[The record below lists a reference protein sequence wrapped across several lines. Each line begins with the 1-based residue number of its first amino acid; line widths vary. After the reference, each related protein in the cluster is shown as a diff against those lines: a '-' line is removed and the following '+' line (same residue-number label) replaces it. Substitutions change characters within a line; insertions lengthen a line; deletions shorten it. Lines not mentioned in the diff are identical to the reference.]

1 MKYQQFSF
9 RLADEILR
17 QRKEWHEFEAIL
29 KRITA
34 DDICEAH
41 KGICKSRKTP
51 PAGGQT
57 AVNHLFRNQLAG
69 VGWASEPR
77 LFGSTQEKLRQWKM
91 DFIKNRVGIEISF
104 NHAEAIPWTFTRL
117 NIAGESERIQVA
129 SKIDIG
135 IVVFASQ
142 SFKTWA
148 KIDSAAGTY
157 ELAIAWL
164 REMKP
169 ILPIPLLVIGLEAS
183 GWKPTSL
190 FRGTRA
196 GLRSSL

>member
-9 RLADEILR
+9 RLADEILG
-17 QRKEWHEFEAIL
+17 QRKEWHEFESIL
-29 KRITA
+29 TKITA
-34 DDICEAH
+34 DGICQVHKDIC
-41 KGICKSRKTP
+41 KNRRTP

-57 AVNHLFRNQLAG
+57 AVNQVFRGHLAG
-69 VGWASEPR
+69 AGWASEPR
-77 LFGSTQEKLRQWKM
+77 LFASTQEKLRQWKM
-91 DFIKNRVGIEISF
+91 DFIKNRVGVEISF
-104 NHAEAIPWTFTRL
+104 NHAEAIPWTFSRL
-117 NIAGESERIQVA
+117 NIAGESERIQAA

-142 SFKTWA
+142 SFKEWA

-183 GWKPTSL
+183 GWKPTTF

-196 GLRSSL
+196 GMRG